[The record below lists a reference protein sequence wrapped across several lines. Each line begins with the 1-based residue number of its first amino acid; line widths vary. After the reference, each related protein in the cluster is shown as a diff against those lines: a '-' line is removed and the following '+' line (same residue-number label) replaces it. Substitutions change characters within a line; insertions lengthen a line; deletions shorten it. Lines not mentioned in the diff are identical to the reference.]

1 MVNHWQKLLENGIP
15 LEETHVTC
23 NFRKIAKV
31 VVECTV
37 YTVECMYTVLKETLF
52 ISGGPAG
59 QNQP

>member
-1 MVNHWQKLLENGIP
+1 MVNHWQKLLEDGIP

-23 NFRKIAKV
+23 NFRKINKV

-37 YTVECMYTVLKETLF
+37 YSVHMYSVLEETLF